1 MRISNVGLFVK
12 DLEGARKFFEDFFG
26 AQVHA
31 TYEED
36 DGYKSYI
43 MKFDEN
49 PKLELMSK
57 PTVVDEKK
65 DPNRTGFVHICI
77 KVDSARSST
86 RSSQSSRLP
95 TTLSSMSRQR
105 TAAMRSAPSRL
116 RTTSSRSAAKW
127 QHRTITSSAF
137 AGYFLPILRFEKIEI
152 HKVFLHFS
160 NLASTKNLSPN
171 AFAELCGAAQNHRR
185 RNYNERKE
193 QAVF

>member
-1 MRISNVGLFVK
+1 MKQHLDLRPFGTSHPVEHQHRVGLFVK

-77 KVDSARSST
+77 KVDSREKLDEIIAKFK
-86 RSSQSSRLP
+86 
-95 TTLSSMSRQR
+95 
-105 TAAMRSAPSRL
+105 AANY
-116 RTTSSRSAAKW
+116 
-127 QHRTITSSAF
+127 TILYEPATNGGNEVRAITF
-137 AGYFLPILRFEKIEI
+137 EDNILE
-152 HKVFLHFS
+152 V
-160 NLASTKNLSPN
+160 
-171 AFAELCGAAQNHRR
+171 CC
-185 RNYNERKE
+185 
-193 QAVF
+193 

>member
-77 KVDSARSST
+77 KVDSREKLDEIIAKFKAANYT
-86 RSSQSSRLP
+86 I
-95 TTLSSMSRQR
+95 LSEPATNGGNEVR
-105 TAAMRSAPSRL
+105 A
-116 RTTSSRSAAKW
+116 
-127 QHRTITSSAF
+127 ITF
-137 AGYFLPILRFEKIEI
+137 EDNILE
-152 HKVFLHFS
+152 V
-160 NLASTKNLSPN
+160 
-171 AFAELCGAAQNHRR
+171 CC
-185 RNYNERKE
+185 
-193 QAVF
+193 

>member
-31 TYEED
+31 NYEED

-77 KVDSARSST
+77 KVDSREKLDEIIAKFK
-86 RSSQSSRLP
+86 
-95 TTLSSMSRQR
+95 
-105 TAAMRSAPSRL
+105 AANY
-116 RTTSSRSAAKW
+116 
-127 QHRTITSSAF
+127 TILYGRRKF
-137 AGYFLPILRFEKIEI
+137 ALYLVAGLCF
-152 HKVFLHFS
+152 KVLFS
-160 NLASTKNLSPN
+160 FAWFGNTYMFYNLSMTIGHLVPGILGSTMEKQGIGKTLLSLGVVVLIIRLLQI
-171 AFAELCGAAQNHRR
+171 ALL
-185 RNYNERKE
+185 
-193 QAVF
+193 

>member
-65 DPNRTGFVHICI
+65 EPCI
-77 KVDSARSST
+77 SASRSTPARSST
-86 RSSQSSRLP
+86 RSSRSSRLP
-95 TTLSSMSRQR
+95 TTPSSMSRQR

-137 AGYFLPILRFEKIEI
+137 AGYFSPILRFEKIEI

-160 NLASTKNLSPN
+160 NHASTKNLSPN
-171 AFAELCGAAQNHRR
+171 ALAELCGSAQNHRR

>member
-77 KVDSARSST
+77 KVDSREKLDEIIAKFKAANYKICT
-86 RSSQSSRLP
+86 SRRP
-95 TTLSSMSRQR
+95 
-105 TAAMRSAPSRL
+105 TAAARFAPLRL
-116 RTTSSRSAAKW
+116 RTTFSRSAAE
-127 QHRTITSSAF
+127 Q
-137 AGYFLPILRFEKIEI
+137 
-152 HKVFLHFS
+152 
-160 NLASTKNLSPN
+160 
-171 AFAELCGAAQNHRR
+171 RR
-185 RNYNERKE
+185 R
-193 QAVF
+193 ATLS

>member
-77 KVDSARSST
+77 KVDSREKLDEIRQICRILIFTSSLSLFLFWASPQK
-86 RSSQSSRLP
+86 RCRLWV
-95 TTLSSMSRQR
+95 LSSGSGAQAWDLPFTS
-105 TAAMRSAPSRL
+105 TAS
-116 RTTSSRSAAKW
+116 
-127 QHRTITSSAF
+127 
-137 AGYFLPILRFEKIEI
+137 
-152 HKVFLHFS
+152 
-160 NLASTKNLSPN
+160 
-171 AFAELCGAAQNHRR
+171 
-185 RNYNERKE
+185 
-193 QAVF
+193 

>member
-77 KVDSARSST
+77 KVDSREKLDEIIAKFK
-86 RSSQSSRLP
+86 
-95 TTLSSMSRQR
+95 
-105 TAAMRSAPSRL
+105 AANYTILYEPATNGGNEVRAITFEDNILEVCCYMATPHNYIFGLRRIFFADPS
-116 RTTSSRSAAKW
+116 
-127 QHRTITSSAF
+127 
-137 AGYFLPILRFEKIEI
+137 
-152 HKVFLHFS
+152 V
-160 NLASTKNLSPN
+160 
-171 AFAELCGAAQNHRR
+171 
-185 RNYNERKE
+185 RKD
-193 QAVF
+193 

>member
-65 DPNRTGFVHICI
+65 DPNRTGFVH
-77 KVDSARSST
+77 
-86 RSSQSSRLP
+86 QGRLP
-95 TTLSSMSRQR
+95 REAR
-105 TAAMRSAPSRL
+105 RD
-116 RTTSSRSAAKW
+116 
-127 QHRTITSSAF
+127 HREVQ
-137 AGYFLPILRFEKIEI
+137 GCQ
-152 HKVFLHFS
+152 LHHP
-160 NLASTKNLSPN
+160 L
-171 AFAELCGAAQNHRR
+171 
-185 RNYNERKE
+185 
-193 QAVF
+193 

>member
-65 DPNRTGFVHICI
+65 DPNRTLSLIHI
-77 KVDSARSST
+77 
-86 RSSQSSRLP
+86 
-95 TTLSSMSRQR
+95 
-105 TAAMRSAPSRL
+105 
-116 RTTSSRSAAKW
+116 
-127 QHRTITSSAF
+127 
-137 AGYFLPILRFEKIEI
+137 
-152 HKVFLHFS
+152 
-160 NLASTKNLSPN
+160 
-171 AFAELCGAAQNHRR
+171 
-185 RNYNERKE
+185 
-193 QAVF
+193 